1 MINIQKKPELLAP
14 AGSLDV
20 LKTAISYGADAVYI
34 GGGHYGL
41 RAKAKNFTMEEMEE
55 GIKYAHAHNV
65 NVYVTS
71 NIIAHNQDL
80 IGAEK
85 YFKEL
90 EAIGADALIIADPGI
105 LYIAKQTVPNMPI
118 HLSTQANN
126 TNYLSALFWHNQGV
140 ERIVVARELSL
151 QEISEIRRKTPLT
164 LSLEAFV
171 HGAMCISYSGRCLLS
186 NYMTGRDANKGD
198 CAQSCRW
205 RYHLVEET
213 RPGQYMPI
221 EETERG
227 TYIYNSKDLCMI
239 DHIPELIKAGIDSFK
254 IEGRMKTS
262 FYVGSVVKVYREA
275 IDDYFTDPDLYESKK
290 EYYLEEVTK
299 FSHRDYTKGFYFNKP
314 SGTEQIYTHN
324 TYLRGY
330 SFAGTVLDYDPETQM
345 ALIEQRTK
353 FSVGDEIEFIP
364 YKESSFK
371 QKIEALWDEEG
382 NPIDS
387 APHPK
392 QIVRLKVSRPVEKNI
407 LVRKNDLKEN
417 NQNNI

>member
-1 MINIQKKPELLAP
+1 MMNDIQKRPELLAP

-20 LKTAISYGADAVYI
+20 LKTAISYGADAVYL
-34 GGGHYGL
+34 GGNQYGL
-41 RAKAKNFTMEEMEE
+41 RAKAKNFSMEQIAE
-55 GIKYAHAHNV
+55 GIRYAHGHDV
-65 NVYVTS
+65 KVYVTS

-80 IGAEK
+80 IGVEK

-90 EAIGADALIIADPGI
+90 EAIGADALIVADPGI
-105 LYIAKQTVPNMPI
+105 LYMAKQAVPNMPI

-126 TNYLSALFWHNQGV
+126 TNYQSAIFWHNQGV

-151 QEISEIRRKTPLT
+151 EEISGIRKHAPLSLT
-164 LSLEAFV
+164 LEAFV

-213 RPGQYMPI
+213 RPGEYMPI
-221 EETERG
+221 EENERG
-227 TYIYNSKDLCMI
+227 TYIYNSKDLCMV
-239 DHIPELIKAGIDSFK
+239 DHIPELINAGIDSFK

-299 FSHRDYTKGFYFNKP
+299 FSHRDYTKGFYYNKP
-314 SGTEQIYTHN
+314 LGTEQIYTHN

-330 SFAGTVLDYDPETQM
+330 SFAGTVLDYNPETGM
-345 ALIEQRTK
+345 ATIEQRTK
-353 FSVGDEIEFIP
+353 FSVGEEIEFIP
-364 YKESSFK
+364 FKESSFK
-371 QKIEALWDEEG
+371 QRIEMLWDEEG
-382 NPIDS
+382 NEIQS

-392 QIVRLKVSRPVEKNI
+392 QIVRLKVSYPVEKNI
-407 LVRKNDLKEN
+407 LVRKNDLEEN
-417 NQNNI
+417 NFK